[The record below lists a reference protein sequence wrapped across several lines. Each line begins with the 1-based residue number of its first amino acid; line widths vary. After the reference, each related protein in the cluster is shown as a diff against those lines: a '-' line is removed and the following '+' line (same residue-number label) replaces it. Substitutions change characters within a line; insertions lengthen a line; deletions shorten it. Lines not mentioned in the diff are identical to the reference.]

1 MTGRDRASIGEPAA
15 GQLSFDFGHRPS
27 LSGDDF
33 LVAPCNSEAVAW
45 IDRWPHWPAPALAVF
60 GPAGCGKTHLT
71 RVWQARSGAREIS
84 LEALRGSDP
93 PGLLR
98 GATCCLVEDAGA
110 GLDEAQASRAFLHLF
125 NLVAETRG
133 HMLLT
138 AETPPSRWPV
148 RFADLRSRLAAIP
161 AVAVGAPDDALI
173 GALLVKLFTDRQL
186 KVGEDV
192 VSYMLARMDRSFD
205 AARRLV
211 AAIDE
216 AALSRRRNVTV
227 PLVGQVMRGFA
238 VPDDAA
244 QGA

>member
-1 MTGRDRASIGEPAA
+1 MGGTAA

-27 LSGDDF
+27 LRGEDF
-33 LVAPCNSEAVAW
+33 LIAPCNREAVAW
-45 IDRWPHWPAPALAVF
+45 IDRWPDWPSPALAVF

-71 RVWQARSGAREIS
+71 RVWQARSGAPEIN
-84 LEALRGSDP
+84 LEMLCGSDP
-93 PGLLR
+93 PALLR
-98 GATCCLVEDAGA
+98 GAKCCVVEDVGA
-110 GLDEAQASRAFLHLF
+110 GLDDAKSSRAFLHLF

-138 AETPPSRWPV
+138 AAAPPSRWPV

-173 GALLVKLFTDRQL
+173 GALIVKLFTDRQL
-186 KVGEDV
+186 KVGDEV
-192 VSYMLARMDRSFD
+192 VRYMLARMDRSFD

-211 AAIDE
+211 AAIDA

-227 PLVGQVMRGFA
+227 PLVGHIMRGFVA
-238 VPDDAA
+238 TEDGPEEA
-244 QGA
+244 